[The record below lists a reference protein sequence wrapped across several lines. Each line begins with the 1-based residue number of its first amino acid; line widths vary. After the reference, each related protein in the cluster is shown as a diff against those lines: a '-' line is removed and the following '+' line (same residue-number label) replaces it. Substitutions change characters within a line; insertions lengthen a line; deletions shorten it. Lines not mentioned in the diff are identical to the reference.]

1 MAVYDVNGDKLNDVV
16 TSLNAHGFGL
26 AWFEQKKDASGKISF
41 ERHMIMDDFSTTN
54 AGDVTFSE
62 LHGST
67 FADIDG
73 DGITDFIVGKRY
85 FSHVD
90 TYLDP
95 DPFGPPV
102 LYVFKTVRDSK
113 APGKAKFVPEL
124 VHNRSGAGSDV
135 LATDLNKDG
144 AIDIV
149 TSTNRGTFI
158 FWNTK
163 RK

>member
-1 MAVYDVNGDKLNDVV
+1 
-16 TSLNAHGFGL
+16 
-26 AWFEQKKDASGKISF
+26 
-41 ERHMIMDDFSTTN
+41 MDDFSTKN
-54 AGDVTFSE
+54 AGDVSFSE

-85 FSHVD
+85 FSHID

-95 DPFGPPV
+95 DPFGAPV
-102 LYVFKTVRDSK
+102 VYVFKTVRDKK
-113 APGKAKFVPEL
+113 APGGALFVPEM
-124 VHNRSGAGSDV
+124 VHNRSGVGSDV
-135 LATDLNKDG
+135 QAVDLNKDG

-158 FWNTK
+158 FWNK
-163 RK
+163 QVKKAVAKQK